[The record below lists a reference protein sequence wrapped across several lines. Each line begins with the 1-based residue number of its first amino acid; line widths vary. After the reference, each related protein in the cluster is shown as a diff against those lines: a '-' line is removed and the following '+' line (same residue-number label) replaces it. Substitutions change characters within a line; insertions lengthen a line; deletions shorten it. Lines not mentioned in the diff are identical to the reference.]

1 MIEEVAVEVEVYD
14 ALGTRLQLSN
24 GALGAA
30 YDSTSNNQASNCN
43 DGITGSSGVLCHSKN
58 DPGKNYVLFAFSTI
72 IAWSYYG
79 LKAFTYLIGDSYWAD
94 LGFKLFF
101 LAFVVVGSSVEL
113 SSLVELSDALVFIVA
128 IPNLLGLYLL
138 APIIKAELLKYE
150 KRYFI

>member
-1 MIEEVAVEVEVYD
+1 M
-14 ALGTRLQLSN
+14 
-24 GALGAA
+24 
-30 YDSTSNNQASNCN
+30 
-43 DGITGSSGVLCHSKN
+43 
-58 DPGKNYVLFAFSTI
+58 

-94 LGFKLFF
+94 LGFKLCF
-101 LAFVVVGSSVEL
+101 LAFVVMGSSVEL

-150 KRYFI
+150 KRHLS